1 MRRTSPTRATS
12 VARIRFDKAPQLIDT
27 SLAII
32 LSIAV
37 SFTQEGGPSEIR
49 TQQALSQVVRASHL
63 VLNPAVTKRDFTE
76 AMNEIKPLA
85 SSTVV
90 DTIPRG
96 LSL

>member
-27 SLAII
+27 SLAIT

-37 SFTQEGGPSEIR
+37 SFTQEGGPPEIR

-85 SSTVV
+85 S
-90 DTIPRG
+90 
-96 LSL
+96 